1 MLHVSLFIGGFFSV
15 SVAWR
20 GVVLSSMP
28 QQMECVRNAMTS
40 VLGVLDLDQ
49 RTAWHAMK
57 ICMYSICKES
67 SMLKRKIMFC
77 YDNITSPWLIPMLRS
92 S

>member
-1 MLHVSLFIGGFFSV
+1 MLHILLFIGVFISV
-15 SVAWR
+15 SVAWI

-40 VLGVLDLDQ
+40 VSGVLDLDQ

-57 ICMYSICKES
+57 ICMYGICK
-67 SMLKRKIMFC
+67 
-77 YDNITSPWLIPMLRS
+77 
-92 S
+92 